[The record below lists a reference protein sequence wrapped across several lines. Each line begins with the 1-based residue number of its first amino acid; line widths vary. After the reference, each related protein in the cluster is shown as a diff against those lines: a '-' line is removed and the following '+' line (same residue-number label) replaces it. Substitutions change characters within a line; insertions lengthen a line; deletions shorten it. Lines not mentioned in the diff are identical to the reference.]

1 MSLMDGLLIA
11 TSKIVTL
18 RVSPVIYYSVPYLRL
33 TSSVLELKIICGWYR
48 SLQMVSSAYILFI
61 LS

>member
-1 MSLMDGLLIA
+1 M
-11 TSKIVTL
+11 VTL